1 MRISVLGNNFGRLPL
16 AWLSV
21 VLSVAT
27 GLTQG
32 FGLAMF
38 VPLLKI
44 MDESAAELE
53 FPFSL
58 IRDAVTA
65 VGLPFEL
72 PVVLAALVGLI
83 VTGLAL
89 TFAQRSLILAYAY
102 TRFIEATTA
111 TFVEGFMRTSWN
123 YASGQAT
130 GEITNQLT
138 IEIRRGARALT
149 HLLTSLA
156 AAIQIAI
163 FLALSLTF
171 FWELA
176 FVALVFGTIAII
188 VIRPF
193 QHRSFRYGGQLTM
206 ANNAFAFETV
216 DLFRNFKLVKAT
228 GSENLIADRLKRLQ
242 GNVCRVIR
250 VRQVNYAATEF
261 VIQIFPV
268 LLVAG
273 VIGVAHG
280 LLRVETAPVL
290 VFLLFLARMVPLITQ
305 CQQEYQSYV
314 MDLPAVHLIDSIVA
328 EQHRDRTEAPPG
340 ATAFTRLED
349 GIRFENVSYRFPGV
363 DDEVLED
370 INLTIGRG
378 QMVAIVGGS
387 GAGKSTLIDLLCG
400 LRTPTSGRILLDGR
414 DLADTDTLSWR
425 RRIGYVT
432 QDIVVFNDSLHN
444 NIRFAR
450 PEATAADV
458 RRAMDIAHLGDVI
471 DAMPE
476 GLDTIVGEGG
486 VRLSGGQKQ
495 RLALARALVGNPQ
508 LLLLDEATSALDN
521 ESERLVQRSIERL
534 AHEFTLVVVAHRLS
548 TVRQADLICVLER
561 GRVVEMDRFDAL
573 LERKGRFAELY
584 ALQFS

>member
-1 MRISVLGNNFGRLPL
+1 MRISALGNFGRLPL

-21 VLSVAT
+21 VLTVAT

-44 MDESAAELE
+44 MDGSDADIE

-58 IRDAVTA
+58 IRDAVTT

-72 PVVLAALVGLI
+72 PVVLTALIGLL

-89 TFAQRSLILAYAY
+89 TFAQRSLVLAYAY

-123 YASGQAT
+123 YASGQST
-130 GEITNQLT
+130 GETMNQLT
-138 IEIRRGARALT
+138 IEVRRGARALT

-156 AAIQIAI
+156 AAIQITI

-171 FWELA
+171 FWELVL
-176 FVALVFGTIAII
+176 VALVFGSVAVVI
-188 VIRPF
+188 IRPF
-193 QHRSFRYGGQLTM
+193 QYRSFRYGQQLTR

-228 GSENLIADRLKRLQ
+228 GSENLIAGRLKRLQ
-242 GNVCRVIR
+242 RNVCRVIR
-250 VRQVNYAATEF
+250 VRPVNYAATEF
-261 VIQIFPV
+261 VIQICPV

-290 VFLLFLARMVPLITQ
+290 VFLLFLARMAPLITQ

-314 MDLPAVHLIDSIVA
+314 MDLPAIHLIDSIVA
-328 EQHRDRTEAPPG
+328 EQHRNRNEPPPD
-340 ATAFTRLED
+340 AAAFTRLED
-349 GIRFENVSYRFPGV
+349 GIRFENVSHRFPGV
-363 DDEVLED
+363 EDEALKN

-400 LRTPTSGRILLDGR
+400 LRTPTSGRILLDGK
-414 DLADTDTLSWR
+414 DLADIDSLSWR

-432 QDIVVFNDSLHN
+432 QDIVVFNDSLRN
-444 NIRFAR
+444 NVCFAR
-450 PEATAADV
+450 PEATTGDI
-458 RRAMDIAHLGDVI
+458 RRAVDIAHLGDVI

-495 RLALARALVGNPQ
+495 RLALARALMGNPQ

-521 ESERLVQRSIERL
+521 ESERLVQRSIEKL

-548 TVRQADLICVLER
+548 TVRQADVICVLER
-561 GRVVEMDRFDAL
+561 GRIVEMDRFDAL

>member
-1 MRISVLGNNFGRLPL
+1 MRISVLGNFGRLPL

-21 VLSVAT
+21 VLTIAT

-44 MDESAAELE
+44 MDGSAADLE

-58 IRDAVTA
+58 IRDAVTT

-72 PVVLAALVGLI
+72 PVVLAALIGLI

-130 GEITNQLT
+130 GEIMNQLT
-138 IEIRRGARALT
+138 IEIRRSARALT

-156 AAIQIAI
+156 AAVQIAI
-163 FLALSLTF
+163 FLALSLTI
-171 FWELA
+171 FWELVL
-176 FVALVFGTIAII
+176 VALVFGTIAVI

-193 QHRSFRYGGQLTM
+193 QHRSFRYGGQLTK

-228 GSENLIADRLKRLQ
+228 GSENLIAGRLKRLQ

-290 VFLLFLARMVPLITQ
+290 VFLLFLARMVPLISQ

-328 EQHRDRTEAPPG
+328 EQHRNRTEAPPG

-414 DLADTDTLSWR
+414 DLADTDSLSWR

-432 QDIVVFNDSLHN
+432 QDIVVFNDSLRN

-521 ESERLVQRSIERL
+521 ESERLVQRSIEKL

>member
-1 MRISVLGNNFGRLPL
+1 
-16 AWLSV
+16 
-21 VLSVAT
+21 
-27 GLTQG
+27 
-32 FGLAMF
+32 
-38 VPLLKI
+38 
-44 MDESAAELE
+44 
-53 FPFSL
+53 
-58 IRDAVTA
+58 

-89 TFAQRSLILAYAY
+89 TFAQRSLVLAYSY
-102 TRFIEATTA
+102 TRFIEAVTA
-111 TFVEGFMRTSWN
+111 TFVEGFIRSSWN
-123 YASGQAT
+123 YASGQTAGGT
-130 GEITNQLT
+130 MNQLT
-138 IEIRRGARALT
+138 IEVRRSGRALT

-163 FLALSLTF
+163 FLALSLTI
-171 FWELA
+171 FWELVL
-176 FVALVFGTIAII
+176 VALVFGIVAVI

-193 QHRSFRYGGQLTM
+193 QHRSFRYGGQLTE
-206 ANNAFAFETV
+206 ANSAFASETV
-216 DLFRNFKLVKAT
+216 DLFRNFKLVKVT
-228 GSENLIADRLKRLQ
+228 GSENLIAGRLKRLQ
-242 GNVCRVIR
+242 RNVCRVIR
-250 VRQVNYAATEF
+250 LRQVNYAATEF

-314 MDLPAVHLIDSIVA
+314 MDLPAIHLIDSIVA
-328 EQHRDRTEAPPG
+328 EQHRNRAEPPPD

-370 INLTIGRG
+370 INLTIGYG

-414 DLADTDTLSWR
+414 DLADTDSASWR
-425 RRIGYVT
+425 RWIGYVT
-432 QDIVVFNDSLHN
+432 QDIAVFNDSLRN

-450 PEATAADV
+450 PEATAEDV
-458 RRAMDIAHLGDVI
+458 RRAVDIAHLGEVI

-495 RLALARALVGNPQ
+495 RLALARALMGNPQ

-561 GRVVEMDRFDAL
+561 GRIVEMDRFDAL

>member
-1 MRISVLGNNFGRLPL
+1 MRILVLGNFGRLPL

-21 VLSVAT
+21 VLTIAT

-44 MDESAAELE
+44 MDGSAADLE

-58 IRDAVTA
+58 IRDAVTT

-72 PVVLAALVGLI
+72 PVVLTALIVLI

-138 IEIRRGARALT
+138 IEIRRSARALT
-149 HLLTSLA
+149 HLLTSVA

-176 FVALVFGTIAII
+176 LVALVFGTIAVI

-193 QHRSFRYGGQLTM
+193 QHRSFRYGQQLTE

-228 GSENLIADRLKRLQ
+228 GSENLIAGRLKRLQ
-242 GNVCRVIR
+242 GNLCRVIR

-328 EQHRDRTEAPPG
+328 EQRRNRTEPPPD
-340 ATAFTRLED
+340 ATTFARLED

-370 INLTIGRG
+370 INLTIERG

-414 DLADTDTLSWR
+414 DLADTDSLSWR
-425 RRIGYVT
+425 RWIGYVT
-432 QDIVVFNDSLHN
+432 QDIVVFNDSLRN

-458 RRAMDIAHLGDVI
+458 RRAVDIAHLGNVI

-521 ESERLVQRSIERL
+521 ESERLVQQSIERL

-561 GRVVEMDRFDAL
+561 GRVVEMDGFNAL
-573 LERKGRFAELY
+573 LERNGRFAELY
-584 ALQFS
+584 QLQFS

>member
-1 MRISVLGNNFGRLPL
+1 MRILVLGNFGRLPL

-21 VLSVAT
+21 VLTIAT

-44 MDESAAELE
+44 MDGSAADLE

-58 IRDAVTA
+58 IRDAVTT

-72 PVVLAALVGLI
+72 PVVLTALIVLI

-138 IEIRRGARALT
+138 IEIRRSARALT
-149 HLLTSLA
+149 HLLTSVA

-176 FVALVFGTIAII
+176 LVALVFGTIAVI

-193 QHRSFRYGGQLTM
+193 QHRSFRYGQQLTE

-228 GSENLIADRLKRLQ
+228 GSENLIAGRLKRLQ
-242 GNVCRVIR
+242 RNLCRVIR

-328 EQHRDRTEAPPG
+328 EQRRNRTEPPPD
-340 ATAFTRLED
+340 ATTFARLED

-370 INLTIGRG
+370 INLTIERG

-414 DLADTDTLSWR
+414 DLADTDSLSWR
-425 RRIGYVT
+425 RWIGYVT
-432 QDIVVFNDSLHN
+432 QDIVVFNDSLRN

-458 RRAMDIAHLGDVI
+458 RRAVDIAHLGDVI

-521 ESERLVQRSIERL
+521 ESERLVQQSIERL

-561 GRVVEMDRFDAL
+561 GRVVEMDGFNAL
-573 LERKGRFAELY
+573 LERNGRFAELY
-584 ALQFS
+584 QLQFS